1 MPDIFH
7 SPATAENAL
16 AASLEKLINVI
27 EEENTLLREHRVSL
41 HAGFTDRK
49 IHALRELMAT
59 QRAEPSSEAVNAVK
73 PFLLR
78 LSAALGTN
86 ARLLKLHIAA
96 VGEVSDIIICGLR
109 EAESDGTYSRSRNS
123 YGRI

>member
-1 MPDIFH
+1 MPDSFP
-7 SPATAENAL
+7 SASTTESAL
-16 AASLEKLINVI
+16 AAAVEKLISVI
-27 EEENTLLREHRVSL
+27 EEENVLLGEHRVGL

-59 QRAEPSSEAVNAVK
+59 QRAEGASDAVK
-73 PFLLR
+73 TVKPLLLR

-96 VGEVSDIIICGLR
+96 VGEVSDIIIGGLR
-109 EAESDGTYSRSRNS
+109 EAESDGTYTRFRGS
-123 YGRI
+123 YGRV